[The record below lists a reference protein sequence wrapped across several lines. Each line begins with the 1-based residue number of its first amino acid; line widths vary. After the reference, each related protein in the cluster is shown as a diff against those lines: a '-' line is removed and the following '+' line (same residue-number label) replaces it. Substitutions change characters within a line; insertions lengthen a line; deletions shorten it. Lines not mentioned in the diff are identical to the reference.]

1 MKKIYIILA
10 IIVLLI
16 FSIFYYKKSKL
27 GNTIIKL
34 SEENIENILSE
45 NLKYEAKAKVKIY
58 SNKNENEYSLKIKE
72 EKDYSLLETIGKSDI
87 SGLKIEKKNGDLII
101 KNGEL
106 KLTKIYEDYNEFTD
120 NSLLLTTFLEEYK
133 ESKVKEVVK
142 ENGKMVVKIEVK
154 DYNKYI
160 KYKELYLNESDG
172 KPEKLV
178 IKDSSKQVKI
188 IIEYTNI
195 EIL

>member
-45 NLKYEAKAKVKIY
+45 NLKYEAKVKVKIY

-178 IKDSSKQVKI
+178 IKDSGKQVKI